1 MCCEATITK
10 RAVAWVGSVQPEC
23 TVPLSTW
30 SFRGFKPEFLL
41 NGKRPLASRVLRQPP
56 KCIHNLNNTQ
66 PWHSCLFL
74 ALKNWPPWLVPGS
87 YSFPV
92 TNYDLY
98 RAAKERPGE
107 ATVLPHLGEG
117 DDWKERRKRK
127 SSVLFPLFPTSFLKS
142 LPPCAPLKRTPNNDK
157 QKLFETLMTAIKLGW
172 NLYSRRI
179 YFI

>member
-30 SFRGFKPEFLL
+30 NFRDFKPEFLL
-41 NGKRPLASRVLRQPP
+41 NGKRPLVSRVLRQPL
-56 KCIHNLNNTQ
+56 KCIHNLNNVQ

-87 YSFPV
+87 CSFPV
-92 TNYDLY
+92 PNYDLY
-98 RAAKERPGE
+98 GAAKERPGE
-107 ATVLPHLGEG
+107 ATVLRHLGEG

-127 SSVLFPLFPTSFLKS
+127 SSVLFPLFPTSFLKVS
-142 LPPCAPLKRTPNNDK
+142 LRARLSSAPPTTTNK
-157 QKLFETLMTAIKLGW
+157 QLFETLMTAIKLGW
-172 NLYSRRI
+172 NL
-179 YFI
+179 